1 MYIWYYMYVGNEIKN
16 KKGKNMKTMTRE
28 FYIPKGSKEIKAAK
42 TDAVAYISDYE
53 DGTKYTA
60 MVFGGKRS
68 AYDKYYGFKT
78 KEARDE
84 YVIKYFTDQENA
96 ALAKNKWAADKKAQ
110 AEENQKSY
118 QVGDILVSSWGY
130 DQTNID
136 YYQVIERTAK
146 MATIQKIGKE
156 CLDSG
161 YPSEEKVMPAKDA
174 FVGKPKKKKVGT
186 YGITIS
192 SYETASLWD
201 GKPDYQTAYGWGH

>member
-1 MYIWYYMYVGNEIKN
+1 M
-16 KKGKNMKTMTRE
+16 TMTRE

-42 TDAVAYISDYE
+42 TDAVAYINDYA

-68 AYDKYYGFKT
+68 KYDKYYGFKT
-78 KEARDE
+78 KEARDN
-84 YVIKYFTDQENA
+84 YVIKYFTDQENL
-96 ALAKNKWAADKKAQ
+96 ALSKKKWAEDKKAQ
-110 AEENQKSY
+110 AEENQANY

-146 MATIQKIGKE
+146 MATIQKICKE
-156 CLDSG
+156 FLDAG
-161 YPSEEKVMPAKDA
+161 YPSEDKVIPLKDA
-174 FVGKPKKKKVGT
+174 FVGKPKKKKIGT

-192 SYETASLWD
+192 SFETASLWD
-201 GKPDYQTAYGWGH
+201 GKPDYETAFGWGR

>member
-1 MYIWYYMYVGNEIKN
+1 M
-16 KKGKNMKTMTRE
+16 TMTRE

-42 TDAVAYISDYE
+42 TDAVAYINDYA

-68 AYDKYYGFKT
+68 KYDKYYGFKT
-78 KEARDE
+78 KEARDD
-84 YVIKYFTDQENA
+84 YVIKYFTDQENL
-96 ALAKNKWAADKKAQ
+96 ALSKKKWAEDKKAQ
-110 AEENQKSY
+110 AEENQANY

-146 MATIQKIGKE
+146 MATIQKICKE
-156 CLDSG
+156 FLDSG
-161 YPSEEKVMPAKDA
+161 YPSEDKVIPLKDS
-174 FVGKPKKKKVGT
+174 FVGKPKKKKIGT

-192 SYETASLWD
+192 SFETASLWD
-201 GKPDYQTAYGWGH
+201 GKPDYETAAGWGH

>member
-1 MYIWYYMYVGNEIKN
+1 M
-16 KKGKNMKTMTRE
+16 TMTRE

-42 TDAVAYISDYE
+42 TDAVAYINDYA

-68 AYDKYYGFKT
+68 KYDKYFGFKT
-78 KEARDE
+78 KEARDN
-84 YVIKYFTDQENA
+84 YVIKYFTDQENL
-96 ALAKNKWAADKKAQ
+96 ALSKKKWAEDKKAQ
-110 AEENQKSY
+110 AEENQANY

-146 MATIQKIGKE
+146 MATIQKICKE
-156 CLDSG
+156 FLDSG
-161 YPSEEKVMPAKDA
+161 YPSEDKVIPLKDA
-174 FVGKPKKKKVGT
+174 FVGKPKKKKIGT
-186 YGITIS
+186 YGITLS

-201 GKPDYQTAYGWGH
+201 GKPDYETAFGWGH

>member
-1 MYIWYYMYVGNEIKN
+1 M
-16 KKGKNMKTMTRE
+16 TMTRE

-42 TDAVAYISDYE
+42 TDAVAYINDYA

-68 AYDKYYGFKT
+68 KYDKYYGFKT
-78 KEARDE
+78 KEARDN
-84 YVIKYFTDQENA
+84 YVIKYFTDQENL
-96 ALAKNKWAADKKAQ
+96 ALSKKKWAEDKKAQ
-110 AEENQKSY
+110 AEENQANY

-146 MATIQKIGKE
+146 MATIQKICKE
-156 CLDSG
+156 FLDSG
-161 YPSEEKVMPAKDA
+161 YPSEDKVIPLKDS
-174 FVGKPKKKKVGT
+174 FVGKPKKKKIGT

-192 SYETASLWD
+192 SFETASLWD
-201 GKPDYQTAYGWGH
+201 GKPDYETAAGWGH

>member
-1 MYIWYYMYVGNEIKN
+1 M
-16 KKGKNMKTMTRE
+16 TMTRE

-42 TDAVAYISDYE
+42 TDAVAYINNYA

-68 AYDKYYGFKT
+68 KYDKYFGFKT
-78 KEARDE
+78 KEARDN
-84 YVIKYFTDQENA
+84 YVIKYFTDQENL
-96 ALAKNKWAADKKAQ
+96 ALSKKKWAEDKKAQ
-110 AEENQKSY
+110 AEENQANY

-146 MATIQKIGKE
+146 MATIQKICKE
-156 CLDSG
+156 FLDSG
-161 YPSEEKVMPAKDA
+161 YPSEDKVIPLKDS
-174 FVGKPKKKKVGT
+174 FVGKPKKKKIGT
-186 YGITIS
+186 YGITLS

-201 GKPDYQTAYGWGH
+201 GKPDYETAFGWGH

>member
-1 MYIWYYMYVGNEIKN
+1 M
-16 KKGKNMKTMTRE
+16 TMTRE

-42 TDAVAYISDYE
+42 TDAVAYINDYA

-68 AYDKYYGFKT
+68 KYDKYFGFKT
-78 KEARDE
+78 KEARDN
-84 YVIKYFTDQENA
+84 YVIKYFTDQENL
-96 ALAKNKWAADKKAQ
+96 ALSKKKWAEDKKAQ
-110 AEENQKSY
+110 AEENQANY

-146 MATIQKIGKE
+146 MATIQKICKE
-156 CLDSG
+156 FLDSG
-161 YPSEEKVMPAKDA
+161 YPSEDKVIPLKDA
-174 FVGKPKKKKVGT
+174 FVGKPKKKKIGT
-186 YGITIS
+186 YGITLS

-201 GKPDYQTAYGWGH
+201 GKPDYETAAGWGH